1 MEMVQKPS
9 IWAILRLRTSI
20 LQFFIPRTMQ
30 QYTKPA
36 PEGKEDKPTIM
47 PGIGKC
53 ISDACSPYHATVRT
67 VGSEY
72 AFALNSNPSG
82 PGSSN
87 PVDRNAIFI
96 NR

>member
-1 MEMVQKPS
+1 MEMVQKPF
-9 IWAILRLRTSI
+9 IRAILPLRTGT

-36 PEGKEDKPTIM
+36 PEGKGDKPTII
-47 PGIGKC
+47 PGIGEC
-53 ISDACSPYHATVRT
+53 ISDACSPYHTPVRT

-72 AFALNSNPSG
+72 AIALNSNPPS
-82 PGSSN
+82 PGNSN